1 MRSVVKQALTALPLC
16 HLPHPSQQVTL
27 FFQGSDRLGGRHLPN
42 TRLRFLR
49 RMQAKY
55 SLPSALSCQSGTIT
69 EPGAGG
75 LAMAWHRD
83 GVEC

>member
-1 MRSVVKQALTALPLC
+1 MPYFFASPPLP
-16 HLPHPSQQVTL
+16 PREQQVTL
-27 FFQGSDRLGGRHLPN
+27 FSQGSDKLGGRHLPN

-75 LAMAWHRD
+75 LAMAGRRD
-83 GVEC
+83 GVGRWQNAE